1 MSILPSD
8 TPRLPKWPFLVG
20 DAALLGIAVLI
31 ALRSPQP
38 FPATVILT
46 IAGCVALAALLGTIP
61 FLSDYAA
68 RQDEALDER
77 QRNLEALTRTL
88 GDAAEQISIAANGLH
103 ELNDLAQK
111 QLHQAQ
117 QLPKQLSAQ
126 LHDHDRQLNEAAMK
140 ENATLRE
147 QVETLRAAGLADLK
161 SATATLQETAAALTK
176 REAAAAKQ
184 FDAVQSAMA
193 KLPAALDRARDET
206 VQALDKARI
215 TAMEQVVAA
224 GNTLKTASAA
234 PPAVIA
240 PITPAPAPEPQPV
253 PTPEPEPEP
262 APTPPPAA
270 EPEPAKAKADED
282 VDDTPP
288 PAAPVTVDEPADAV
302 VPDEATDESPEPK
315 PARKPRAPKKPK
327 PAEESALDLDLP
339 PADETTAES
348 DQEAEADEPTSA
360 LTTDGATRVL
370 VTAYIGIGNRLF
382 IRGEG
387 PGLQPDKGVPLQFV
401 SIGKW
406 RWETNEASAPVRFRL
421 FKNDS
426 VECATLGEVAVEPGH
441 QTEVTA
447 RF

>member
-68 RQDEALDER
+68 RQDEALNER

-147 QVETLRAAGLADLK
+147 QVETLRAAGIADLK
-161 SATATLQETAAALTK
+161 SATAQLREASAALTK
-176 REAAAAKQ
+176 HETALAQQLDAAQ
-184 FDAVQSAMA
+184 VAMTR
-193 KLPAALDRARDET
+193 LPGALDQARDET
-206 VQALDKARI
+206 VRALDKARI
-215 TAMEQVVAA
+215 AAVEQLVAA
-224 GNTLKTASAA
+224 GNVLKDNLAA
-234 PPAVIA
+234 PPVVAA
-240 PITPAPAPEPQPV
+240 PVTPAPAPEPMAA
-253 PTPEPEPEP
+253 PTPEPEPES
-262 APTPPPAA
+262 APTPSAA
-270 EPEPAKAKADED
+270 EESEPASAAENENAADP
-282 VDDTPP
+282 PP
-288 PAAPVTVDEPADAV
+288 PADDVTTDEPAEAIA
-302 VPDEATDESPEPK
+302 PAEATDESP
-315 PARKPRAPKKPK
+315 
-327 PAEESALDLDLP
+327 
-339 PADETTAES
+339 
-348 DQEAEADEPTSA
+348 
-360 LTTDGATRVL
+360 
-370 VTAYIGIGNRLF
+370 
-382 IRGEG
+382 
-387 PGLQPDKGVPLQFV
+387 
-401 SIGKW
+401 
-406 RWETNEASAPVRFRL
+406 
-421 FKNDS
+421 
-426 VECATLGEVAVEPGH
+426 
-441 QTEVTA
+441 
-447 RF
+447 

>member
-20 DAALLGIAVLI
+20 DAALLGVAVLI

-38 FPATVILT
+38 FPAAVVLT
-46 IAGCVALAALLGTIP
+46 IAGCVALAALLGSIP

-77 QRNLEALTRTL
+77 QRNLEGLTRTL
-88 GDAAEQISIAANGLH
+88 ADAAEQISIAANGLH

-117 QLPKQLSAQ
+117 QLPKQLAAEVQ
-126 LHDHDRQLNEAAMK
+126 DQDRQLNAAAMK
-140 ENATLRE
+140 ENAALRE
-147 QVETLRAAGLADLK
+147 QLGTLRAAGIAELK
-161 SATATLQETAAALTK
+161 AATERLQETAAALAK
-176 REAAAAKQ
+176 HEAALAKQ
-184 FDAVQSAMA
+184 LDSAQTAMA
-193 KLPAALDRARDET
+193 KLPGTLDRARDET

-215 TAMEQVVAA
+215 AAVEELVAA
-224 GNTLKTASAA
+224 GQSLKASLSAA
-234 PPAVIA
+234 LAAAAPVAATPPPPA
-240 PITPAPAPEPQPV
+240 
-253 PTPEPEPEP
+253 PTPKPLPEPEP
-262 APTPPPAA
+262 APAPPE
-270 EPEPAKAKADED
+270 EPEPANVTPATDP
-282 VDDTPP
+282 DDSPP
-288 PAAPVTVDEPADAV
+288 PTAPVIEDETAGAAVPA
-302 VPDEATDESPEPK
+302 ETTDETPEPK

-327 PAEESALDLDLP
+327 PAGDEALDLDLP
-339 PADETTAES
+339 PAGSAPADD
-348 DQEAEADEPTSA
+348 DQTMEADESTSA

-406 RWETNEASAPVRFRL
+406 RWETTEATAPVRFRL
-421 FKNDS
+421 FKNDA
-426 VECATLGEVAVEPGH
+426 VECATLGEIAVEPGH

>member
-20 DAALLGIAVLI
+20 DAALLGVAVLI

-38 FPATVILT
+38 FTAAAVLT
-46 IAGCVALAALLGTIP
+46 IAGCVALAALLGSIP

-88 GDAAEQISIAANGLH
+88 ADAAEQISIAANGLH

-147 QVETLRAAGLADLK
+147 QLETLRAAGIADLK
-161 SATATLQETAAALTK
+161 SATATLQETTTALTK

-215 TAMEQVVAA
+215 AAVEQVATAGHALKAA
-224 GNTLKTASAA
+224 LAA
-234 PPAVIA
+234 PPAAITPV
-240 PITPAPAPEPQPV
+240 TPAPAPEPQAA

-262 APTPPPAA
+262 APTPPPAE

-282 VDDTPP
+282 VADTPS
-288 PAAPVTVDEPADAV
+288 PATPVTVDEPADAV
-302 VPDEATDESPEPK
+302 TPAEATDESPEPK
-315 PARKPRAPKKPK
+315 PARKPRAPKKSQ
-327 PAEESALDLDLP
+327 PADDEAMALDLP
-339 PADETTAES
+339 PANES
-348 DQEAEADEPTSA
+348 SPDRDQEPEADEPTSA

-441 QTEVTA
+441 QTEITA